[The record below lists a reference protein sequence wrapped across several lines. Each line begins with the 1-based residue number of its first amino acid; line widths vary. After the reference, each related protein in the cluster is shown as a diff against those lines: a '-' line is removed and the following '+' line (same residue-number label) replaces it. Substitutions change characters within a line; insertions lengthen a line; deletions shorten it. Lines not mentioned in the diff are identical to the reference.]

1 MAEKYRIVIA
11 DDETLICMDLREMLE
26 EAGHTVVG
34 VGSDGVEALDL
45 VKEKKPDLV
54 ILDVKMPRLDGIQT
68 AKMIAHDNAA
78 PVVLLTAFGDE
89 DIIEKA
95 KKSMVFGYVMKPVDE
110 RNLFPAIQI
119 AVSQFRQKS
128 EIVDRVKDME
138 REFAARKII
147 DRAKGLLM
155 DYYHISEEDAYRR
168 MQQTSMKR
176 NLTLILFLSVHFII
190 FERSDF
196 YEVHIFRTCL
206 LPSGH
211 RQGETAFRSLPH
223 GKWRC
228 RRISE
233 SGEMRLHP
241 AFPCAQRSFW

>member
-11 DDETLICMDLREMLE
+11 DDEALICMDLREMLE

-138 REFAARKII
+138 REFAARKNHRPRQ
-147 DRAKGLLM
+147 RASDGLLP
-155 DYYHISEEDAYRR
+155 YQRR
-168 MQQTSMKR
+168 GCLPPYAADQ
-176 NLTLILFLSVHFII
+176 
-190 FERSDF
+190 
-196 YEVHIFRTCL
+196 YETRDR
-206 LPSGH
+206 P
-211 RQGETAFRSLPH
+211 R
-223 GKWRC
+223 
-228 RRISE
+228 
-233 SGEMRLHP
+233 
-241 AFPCAQRSFW
+241 

>member
-11 DDETLICMDLREMLE
+11 DDEALICMDLREMLE

-34 VGSDGVEALDL
+34 IGSDGVEALEL

-54 ILDVKMPRLDGIQT
+54 IMDVKMPRLDG
-68 AKMIAHDNAA
+68 MIAHENIA

-119 AVSQFRQKS
+119 AVGQYRQKR
-128 EIVDRVKDME
+128 EIVSRVNTME
-138 REFAARKII
+138 REMAARKIT

-176 NLTLILFLSVHFII
+176 GIPLA
-190 FERSDF
+190 
-196 YEVHIFRTCL
+196 EV
-206 LPSGH
+206 
-211 RQGETAFRSLPH
+211 
-223 GKWRC
+223 
-228 RRISE
+228 
-233 SGEMRLHP
+233 
-241 AFPCAQRSFW
+241 AQRVVKEIMARKNK

>member
-11 DDETLICMDLREMLE
+11 DDEALICMDLREMLE

-34 VGSDGVEALDL
+34 IGSDGVEALEL

-54 ILDVKMPRLDGIQT
+54 IMDVKMPRLDGIQA
-68 AKMIAHDNAA
+68 AKMIAHENIA

-119 AVSQFRQKS
+119 AMGQYRQKR
-128 EIVDRVKDME
+128 EIVSRVNTME
-138 REFAARKII
+138 REMAARKIT

-176 NLTLILFLSVHFII
+176 GIPLA
-190 FERSDF
+190 
-196 YEVHIFRTCL
+196 EV
-206 LPSGH
+206 
-211 RQGETAFRSLPH
+211 
-223 GKWRC
+223 
-228 RRISE
+228 
-233 SGEMRLHP
+233 
-241 AFPCAQRSFW
+241 AQRVVKEIMARKNK

>member
-11 DDETLICMDLREMLE
+11 DDEALICMDLREMLE

-34 VGSDGVEALDL
+34 VGSDGAEALDL

-68 AKMIAHDNAA
+68 AKMIAHDIAA

-176 NLTLILFLSVHFII
+176 GIALADV
-190 FERSDF
+190 
-196 YEVHIFRTCL
+196 
-206 LPSGH
+206 
-211 RQGETAFRSLPH
+211 
-223 GKWRC
+223 
-228 RRISE
+228 
-233 SGEMRLHP
+233 
-241 AFPCAQRSFW
+241 AQKIVKEIMARKNK